1 MKSSVTSTDVD
12 FDSDDM
18 SFIRTQMALDD
29 EKRESLIKRSRDVL
43 KLSKMSISMC
53 LRGDT
58 QNAQKNL
65 DECLTILKQE
75 LIPVVAEIPALRS
88 SVAFCLEEWA
98 EAKILHSFL
107 MHNRIPRLGDLE
119 VLTYEEY
126 LGGLL
131 DFTGELNRYAVL
143 QATARHET
151 DVKRCQDLCTR
162 VQEEMM
168 QVLRLINY
176 MVCLYVSLTTWRQ
189 FDLRNSNIRRK
200 YDTLKYTVKVT
211 RCSCMALLRL
221 DGLICLLPC
230 LEA

>member
-168 QVLRLINY
+168 Q
-176 MVCLYVSLTTWRQ
+176 